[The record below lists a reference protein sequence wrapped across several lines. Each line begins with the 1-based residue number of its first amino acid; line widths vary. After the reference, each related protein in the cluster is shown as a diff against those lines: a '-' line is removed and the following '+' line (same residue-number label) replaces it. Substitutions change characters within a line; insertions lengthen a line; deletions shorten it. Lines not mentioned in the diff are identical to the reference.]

1 MMLRSTV
8 TRSPLKSISQ
18 PQSTRQLYSAASKKF
33 RPAPPL
39 RQLNDKRPRVPS
51 SLSRPTITSL
61 LYATKPPI
69 EPVNKIDR
77 EAEKKYAAQKLE
89 SHPEQVSTQ
98 SSVRRAFE
106 GSGKTKQEDE
116 MLGSIKDDINSIR
129 DVFGLKEVPREPL
142 YLGIAGVLPYA
153 ATSMSTYFLAY
164 DIKHAAATGNQLL
177 ISPETAQY
185 LLDMMLPVQIGYGA
199 VVSYTTKTT
208 LQATLN

>member
-1 MMLRSTV
+1 MLRSTA
-8 TRSPLKSISQ
+8 TRSLLKGISN
-18 PQSTRQLYSAASKKF
+18 PQSARHGYSAASAKF
-33 RPAPPL
+33 RTAAPL
-39 RQLNDKRPRVPS
+39 RQLNNKRPQVPS
-51 SLSRPTITSL
+51 SLSRPTTTCL

-77 EAEKKYAAQKLE
+77 EAEKKMAEKIIEA
-89 SHPEQVSTQ
+89 HPEQVSTQ

-106 GSGKTKQEDE
+106 GSGKSKKENDE
-116 MLGSIKDDINSIR
+116 MLGSIKDDLNTVK
-129 DVFGLKEVPREPL
+129 DTFGLKDVPREPM

-153 ATSMSTYFLAY
+153 VTSMSTFFLAY

-199 VVSYTTKTT
+199 VVS
-208 LQATLN
+208 